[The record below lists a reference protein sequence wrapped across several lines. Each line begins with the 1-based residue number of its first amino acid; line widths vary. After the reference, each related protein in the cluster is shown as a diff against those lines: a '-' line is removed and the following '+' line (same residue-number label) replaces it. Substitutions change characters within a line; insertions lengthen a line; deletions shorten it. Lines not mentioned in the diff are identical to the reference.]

1 LRPASGAAFTSGLD
15 PSQPPGLSLPSNGK
29 AQVALRDTV
38 KPTDERPGGVLGCY
52 VEEPRQ
58 VIRSTHVD
66 RVSSMP
72 MR

>member
-1 LRPASGAAFTSGLD
+1 
-15 PSQPPGLSLPSNGK
+15 LSLPSNGK